1 LQNTNKKEE
10 RLRAEHKNFVNL
22 ISQDFNKNYAHG
34 KSGGK
39 SSRQKKGKGKKPYE
53 PPKKEGVKE
62 EALNKGPKQG

>member
-1 LQNTNKKEE
+1 
-10 RLRAEHKNFVNL
+10 VNL
-22 ISQDFNKNYAHG
+22 ISQDFNKNYGHG